1 MTILNTTMAGVFH
14 ASGRKYIRR
23 EGGGREINTRKEKY
37 NRKECTDRQFQ
48 QPTHPSP
55 FCTIIIIMQNSNGRS
70 DWGLC
75 GRDGLARTGLV
86 VYGEPKRGQSLDS
99 FHPHTELHFPPPR
112 YHCLFWP
119 VIRRLASS
127 GDPPTSINRSPTP
140 MESFTHKLNPPHLCT
155 DHPRCVAL
163 NKNFCS
169 TPVLLD
175 ELHENKLVFIYES
188 L

>member
-1 MTILNTTMAGVFH
+1 MLPVENIL
-14 ASGRKYIRR
+14 R
-23 EGGGREINTRKEKY
+23 EGGGRGKKQKY

-48 QPTHPSP
+48 QPTNPSP

-75 GRDGLARTGLV
+75 GQDGLARTGLV

-99 FHPHTELHFPPPR
+99 FHHPHRTSFPPPPPR

-140 MESFTHKLNPPHLCT
+140 MESFTHKLNPPHLCAVRLAST